1 MSTLSLRPGE
11 TISYVTGYSRD
22 ADGTTVSLFARTSMD
37 EMWGPHGDHQA
48 RPGSRSVGK
57 SPSGVGLSLAYL
69 SGRETGGG
77 RRVAFHW
84 RVGTTG

>member
-1 MSTLSLRPGE
+1 M
-11 TISYVTGYSRD
+11 TGYSRD
-22 ADGTTVSLFARTSMD
+22 TDGTPVSLFARTSLGRR
-37 EMWGPHGDHQA
+37 WGPHGDHQA
-48 RPGSRSVGK
+48 RPGSRSVRK
-57 SPSGVGLSLAYL
+57 SPSSGGLSLVYL